1 MTQNGWCRSNYHKDG
16 KRRFGLLTN
25 GLCAECYWSDPAQGT
40 FAANEVKAIETKKI
54 TRLIEKI
61 NDLEEQRSLVNQEIY
76 RLRNQLQALVTK
88 NAKSG
93 VTKNENRS

>member
-40 FAANEVKAIETKKI
+40 FPASEIQANESQKI
-54 TRLIEKI
+54 TRLRERI
-61 NDLEEQRSLVNQEIY
+61 NDLEEKRASVNQEIY
-76 RLRNQLQALVTK
+76 RLRQQLQTLVAAK
-88 NAKSG
+88 SKSG
-93 VTKNENRS
+93 VTKQ